1 MTALSS
7 FPSPP
12 RPTQTPLRLVET
24 DRETRAVA
32 GQHPPIVR
40 IMLAPVL
47 WLAGILGAAAITT
60 AFLIACAASAV
71 VNAASRPA
79 LR

>member
-1 MTALSS
+1 
-7 FPSPP
+7 
-12 RPTQTPLRLVET
+12 
-24 DRETRAVA
+24 
-32 GQHPPIVR
+32 
-40 IMLAPVL
+40 MLTPVL

-71 VNAASRPA
+71 VNAAARPA